1 MSQFLDM
8 YDDYLT
14 EDYETLFSEET
25 LLFME
30 KASEPVKK
38 SFFQKMITGLKSLF
52 EKVSEM
58 SRKLVEKLSIGK
70 VKKAVDANPELKKK
84 KLKTKDYE
92 KSLKLGKD
100 TSEKIKKAKSAK
112 EVKKITDEYK
122 AKRKKILAA
131 TIGVTVG
138 ALVVGGAA
146 FGAHKYLKDV
156 KGGINDIE
164 VLSGDVV
171 DADGRVLN
179 KGPIGLPGKKPR
191 KTTEYNYGTIHQG
204 NKGMD
209 APRLGDT
216 STSTLNKRQRIGSRT
231 SKEYNY
237 GTVHQGG
244 SSVPRLPEKSSAT
257 REKEFNKALK
267 DAAFA
272 KKDVELKSAQC
283 TALAVINNDMLGD
296 IKASN
301 EFIGGKLGQFIQAA
315 KKAGL
320 TFGNSGSNSFVM
332 RN

>member
-146 FGAHKYLKDV
+146 FGAHKYLKDI
-156 KGGINDIE
+156 KGGITDIE

-179 KGPIGLPGKKPR
+179 R
-191 KTTEYNYGTIHQG
+191 A
-204 NKGMD
+204 MD

-267 DAAFA
+267 DAALA
-272 KKDVELKSAQC
+272 KKEVELKSAQC